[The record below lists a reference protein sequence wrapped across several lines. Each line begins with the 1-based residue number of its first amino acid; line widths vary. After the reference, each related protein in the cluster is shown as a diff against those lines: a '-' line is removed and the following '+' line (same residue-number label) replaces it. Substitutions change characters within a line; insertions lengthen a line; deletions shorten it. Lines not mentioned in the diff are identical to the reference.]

1 MTTATPHR
9 LPHTKALRHPLHAL
23 GDETRVLLEIERAG
37 DQPESL
43 LVAIAMVAGVLL
55 PILATIMILAFGA
68 AWIFG

>member
-1 MTTATPHR
+1 MS
-9 LPHTKALRHPLHAL
+9 ALRHPLHAL

-43 LVAIAMVAGVLL
+43 LVAMAMVATVLL
-55 PILATIMILAFGA
+55 PILATILVLAFGA

>member
-1 MTTATPHR
+1 MTTATHR
-9 LPHTKALRHPLHAL
+9 LSHTNALRHPLHTL

-43 LVAIAMVAGVLL
+43 LVAIAMVAAILL
-55 PILATIMILAFGA
+55 PILATIMVLAFGA

>member
-9 LPHTKALRHPLHAL
+9 PHMSALRHPLHAL

-43 LVAIAMVAGVLL
+43 LVAMAMVATVLL
-55 PILATIMILAFGA
+55 PILATILVLAFGA